1 MNIKIPKF
9 FKKNYK
15 EKQMKIH
22 EYQAKDLF
30 KNYSIPVPEGLMADN
45 TETAMEIVEKLGFP
59 CVVKAQ
65 VHAGGRGKAGGVKL
79 AKDKVEA
86 KEHIESILGMTLV
99 SKQTGPEGQLV
110 RKILV
115 EQGLNIANE
124 LYLAIII
131 DREKEMPVI
140 IASTEGGM
148 EIEEVAEK
156 TPELIHKVYIHPV
169 TGMSA
174 FHARELS
181 FKLGLNKIQQKN
193 FTKLLFNLYKLFIEK
208 DGSLVEINPLIITDT
223 DKVIALDGKINF
235 DDNGLYRN
243 PDVAEMRDI
252 HEEDPLEVE
261 ASKFDLNYIKLDG
274 NIGCM
279 VNGAGLAMA
288 TMDIIKF
295 YGGEPANFL
304 DVGGGTSEERVKEAF
319 NILLSDNN
327 VKAVFVNIF
336 GGIVRTDLVANGI
349 VNALKE
355 VELKVPIVIR
365 LVGTNEAEG
374 RKIIENSGLNFI
386 AETSLPEAAK
396 KTVEILRSN

>member
-1 MNIKIPKF
+1 
-9 FKKNYK
+9 
-15 EKQMKIH
+15 MKIH
-22 EYQAKDLF
+22 EYQAKSLF
-30 KNYSIPVPEGLMADN
+30 REYSIPVPEGIMAEDA
-45 TETAMEIVEKLGFP
+45 ESAKEAVKKLGFP
-59 CVVKAQ
+59 CVIKAQ

-79 AKDKVEA
+79 AKNSDEA
-86 KEHIESILGMTLV
+86 TQHIDSILGMNLV
-99 SKQTGPEGQLV
+99 SKQTGPAGQLV

-115 EQGLNIANE
+115 EQGLNIVNE

-156 TPELIHKVYIHPV
+156 NPALIHKVYIHPV
-169 TGMSA
+169 TGISG
-174 FHARELS
+174 FHARKLS
-181 FKLGLNKIQQKN
+181 FKLGLNKVQQKN
-193 FTKLLFNLYKLFIEK
+193 FTKLIFNLYKLFVEK
-208 DGSLVEINPLIITDT
+208 DGSLVEINPLIITDK
-223 DKVIALDGKINF
+223 DEVIALDGKINF

-243 PDVAEMRDI
+243 KDVAEMRDI
-252 HEEDPLEVE
+252 HEEEPLEVE

-274 NIGCM
+274 HIGCM

-319 NILLSDNN
+319 KILLSDKS

-349 VNALKE
+349 VNALKGI
-355 VELKVPIVIR
+355 ELKVPIVIR
-365 LVGTNEAEG
+365 LVGTNEEEG

-386 AETSLPEAAK
+386 AETSLPLAAK
-396 KTVEILRSN
+396 KVVEILRSN

>member
-1 MNIKIPKF
+1 
-9 FKKNYK
+9 
-15 EKQMKIH
+15 MKIH
-22 EYQAKDLF
+22 EYQAKSLF
-30 KNYSIPVPEGLMADN
+30 RSYSIPVPEGFMA
-45 TETAMEIVEKLGFP
+45 EERESAVSAVKKLGFP

-79 AKDKVEA
+79 ARNMEEA
-86 KEHIESILGMTLV
+86 QDHIGSILGMNLV

-110 RKILV
+110 RKVLI
-115 EQGLNIANE
+115 EQGLNIVNE

-156 TPELIHKVYIHPV
+156 TPDLIHKVHIHPV
-169 TGMSA
+169 TGISG

-181 FKLGLNKIQQKN
+181 FRLGLNKTQQKN
-193 FTKLLFNLYKLFIEK
+193 FTKLLFNLYKLFMEK

-223 DKVIALDGKINF
+223 DEVIALDGKINI

-243 PDVAEMRDI
+243 SDVAEMRDI

-304 DVGGGTSEERVKEAF
+304 DVGGGTSEDRVKEAF
-319 NILLSDNN
+319 NILLSDSN

-349 VNALKE
+349 VNALRN
-355 VELKVPIVIR
+355 VELKIPIVIR
-365 LVGTNEAEG
+365 LVGTNEEEG
-374 RKIIENSGLNFI
+374 RKIIENSGMNFI

-396 KTVEILRSN
+396 KVVEVLRSN

>member
-1 MNIKIPKF
+1 
-9 FKKNYK
+9 
-15 EKQMKIH
+15 MKIH

-30 KNYSIPVPEGLMADN
+30 RNYSIPVPEGFMAEDI
-45 TETAMEIVEKLGFP
+45 ESAEKSVKKLGFP
-59 CVVKAQ
+59 CVIKAQ

-79 AKDKVEA
+79 ARDNKEA
-86 KEHIESILGMTLV
+86 SNHIRSILGMTLV
-99 SKQTGPEGQLV
+99 SKQTGAEGQLV

-115 EQGLNIANE
+115 EQGLKIVNE

-156 TPELIHKVYIHPV
+156 TPDLIHKVYIHPV

-181 FKLGLNKIQQKN
+181 FRLGLNKVQQKN
-193 FTKLLFNLYKLFIEK
+193 FTKLLFNLYKLFMEK

-223 DKVIALDGKINF
+223 DEVIALDGKINF

-243 PDVAEMRDI
+243 HDVSEMRDI

-261 ASKFDLNYIKLDG
+261 ASRFDLNYIKLDG

-319 NILLSDNN
+319 NILLSDTN

-386 AETSLPEAAK
+386 SETSLPEAAK

>member
-1 MNIKIPKF
+1 
-9 FKKNYK
+9 
-15 EKQMKIH
+15 MKIH
-22 EYQAKDLF
+22 EYQAKSLF
-30 KNYSIPVPEGLMADN
+30 KKYSIPVPEGFMTDDAD
-45 TETAMEIVEKLGFP
+45 AAKEIVKKIDFP
-59 CVVKAQ
+59 CVIKAQ

-79 AKDKVEA
+79 AKNIHEA
-86 KEHIESILGMTLV
+86 NQHIESILGMTLV
-99 SKQTGPEGQLV
+99 SKQTGSEGQLV
-110 RKILV
+110 RKILI
-115 EQGLNIANE
+115 EQGLNIVNE

-156 TPELIHKVYIHPV
+156 NPHLIHKAYIHPT
-169 TGMSA
+169 TGLSP
-174 FHARELS
+174 FHTRELS
-181 FKLGLNKIQQKN
+181 FKLGLNKTQQKK
-193 FTKLLFNLYKLFIEK
+193 FSTLLFNLFKLFVEK
-208 DGSLVEINPLIITDT
+208 DGSLVEINPLIITDN
-223 DKVIALDGKINF
+223 DEVIALDGKINF

-243 PDVAEMRDI
+243 PDIANMRDI

-274 NIGCM
+274 SIGCM

-319 NILLSDNN
+319 NILLSDKN
-327 VKAVFVNIF
+327 VKSVFVNIF

-349 VNALKE
+349 VNALKGI
-355 VELKVPIVIR
+355 ELEIPIVIR
-365 LVGTNEAEG
+365 LVGTNEVEG
-374 RKIIENSGLNFI
+374 RKIIEESGLNFI
-386 AETSLPEAAK
+386 AETSLPKAAK
-396 KTVEILRSN
+396 KAVEILGSN

>member
-1 MNIKIPKF
+1 
-9 FKKNYK
+9 
-15 EKQMKIH
+15 MKIH
-22 EYQAKDLF
+22 EYQAKGLF
-30 KNYSIPVPEGLMADN
+30 RDYSIPVPEGFMAEN
-45 TETAMEIVEKLGFP
+45 TESAMEVVEKLGFP
-59 CVVKAQ
+59 CVIKAQ

-79 AKDKVEA
+79 AKNKDEA
-86 KEHIESILGMTLV
+86 KEYIGSILGMNLI

-110 RKILV
+110 RKILI
-115 EQGLNIANE
+115 EQGLNIVNE

-148 EIEEVAEK
+148 EIEEVAEN
-156 TPELIHKVYIHPV
+156 TPDLIHKVHIHPV

-181 FKLGLNKIQQKN
+181 FRLGLNKIQQKN
-193 FTKLLFNLYKLFIEK
+193 FTKLLFNLYKLFMEK
-208 DGSLVEINPLIITDT
+208 DGSLVEINPLIITDA
-223 DKVIALDGKINF
+223 DEVIALDGKINF

-243 PDVAEMRDI
+243 PYVAEMRDI

-319 NILLSDNN
+319 NILLSDTN

-355 VELKVPIVIR
+355 VELKIPIVIR

-396 KTVEILRSN
+396 KTVDLLRSN

>member
-1 MNIKIPKF
+1 
-9 FKKNYK
+9 
-15 EKQMKIH
+15 
-22 EYQAKDLF
+22 
-30 KNYSIPVPEGLMADN
+30 
-45 TETAMEIVEKLGFP
+45 
-59 CVVKAQ
+59 
-65 VHAGGRGKAGGVKL
+65 
-79 AKDKVEA
+79 
-86 KEHIESILGMTLV
+86 
-99 SKQTGPEGQLV
+99 GQLV
-110 RKILV
+110 RKILI
-115 EQGLNIANE
+115 EQGLNIVNE

-156 TPELIHKVYIHPV
+156 TPDLIHKVYIHPV

-181 FKLGLNKIQQKN
+181 FRLGLNKIQQKN
-193 FTKLLFNLYKLFIEK
+193 FTKLLFNLYKLFMEK

-223 DKVIALDGKINF
+223 DEVIALDGKINF

-243 PDVAEMRDI
+243 PDVTEMRDI

-386 AETSLPEAAK
+386 SETSLPEAAK